1 MLLQALVPRCDQATH
16 SRKGWRSPK
25 LTTGVSTSLTLALR
39 FLPRD
44 LLFLVFA
51 VGCNQ
56 HGDQRH
62 RVQHTEQH
70 RIMEHLSSNFYDL
83 IRCPLQANSP
93 SEMMIINRRLQW
105 PKRIETCVV
114 RNQEHRALELT
125 PLESFRDTLIV
136 RVTTT
141 TSSERLSEH
150 TSLGSRVTEASHAR
164 LSDRH

>member
-1 MLLQALVPRCDQATH
+1 
-16 SRKGWRSPK
+16 
-25 LTTGVSTSLTLALR
+25 
-39 FLPRD
+39 
-44 LLFLVFA
+44 
-51 VGCNQ
+51 
-56 HGDQRH
+56 
-62 RVQHTEQH
+62 
-70 RIMEHLSSNFYDL
+70 MEHLSSNFYDL